1 MTWQEKGSADAQKA
15 VCEKNASNFPR
26 NGAMQKGSN
35 QEKTNMVVSRLYLP
49 VIPHKAVAEVSKIG
63 NL

>member
-1 MTWQEKGSADAQKA
+1 MA
-15 VCEKNASNFPR
+15 
-26 NGAMQKGSN
+26 
-35 QEKTNMVVSRLYLP
+35 LYLFVSLSLMESVFLEHPSKESNRTTVPSAVKTTVFIP

>member
-1 MTWQEKGSADAQKA
+1 MILDESSCDKYK
-15 VCEKNASNFPR
+15 
-26 NGAMQKGSN
+26 
-35 QEKTNMVVSRLYLP
+35 LP